1 MRCFGFAF
9 LTPVLCFVAV
19 VAPVAGQALRVDGAV
34 LSRDSLPALPGPG
47 RAFLYSVVVPGA
59 GQWLLDQERWPPY
72 AAFEL
77 WGWIQLVDSRSD
89 GKALQRRYRDL
100 AWLVARRVSA
110 GPRRDGDFDYYEAL
124 ANFRASG
131 AFDADPSRAGVQ
143 PERDESTFNG
153 SVWALAR
160 ALFFPAGEP
169 EPPEDS
175 PQYRQALEY
184 YRSRAYTP
192 EYAWDW
198 GENGLEQEAYARL
211 IRDSDELLRRATIML
226 GVLLGNHLVS
236 AIDALVSARLKAAR
250 LPPVRL
256 QALFAPEPRTG
267 ERWLVVV
274 RLLH

>member
-1 MRCFGFAF
+1 MRSLGFAL
-9 LTPVLCFVAV
+9 LTTVLCLAAA
-19 VAPVAGQALRVDGAV
+19 VAPVAGQALRVDAAV
-34 LSRDSLPALPGPG
+34 LPRDSLPALPGPG

-59 GQWLLDQERWPPY
+59 GQWLLGQERWPPY

-77 WGWIQLVDSRSD
+77 WGWIQLVDSRGD
-89 GKALQRRYRDL
+89 GRALQRRYRDL
-100 AWLVARRVSA
+100 AWLVARRVST
-110 GPRRDGDFDYYEAL
+110 GPRRDGDFEYYEAL

-131 AFDADPSRAGVQ
+131 AFDADPSRASVQ
-143 PERDESTFNG
+143 PELDESTFNG

-160 ALFFPAGEP
+160 ALFFPAREP

-175 PQYRQALEY
+175 PQYRQALAY

-198 GENGLEQEAYARL
+198 GENGLEQEAYARM
-211 IRDSDELLRRATIML
+211 IRESDELLRRATILL

-250 LPPVRL
+250 LPPVRF
-256 QALFAPEPRTG
+256 QALFAPEPRAG
-267 ERWLVVV
+267 DRWLVVL